1 MSYKEPLHSTDIIF
15 SSEGFGLLRKTLYQ
29 NLGKTRAEI
38 LLLNFGRKLGKD
50 KVMELK
56 QHHTDKQELVE
67 HAVLAHVSLGHV
79 SDVEVNGYQIQNEKG
94 EYIFIDSKGK
104 WFDSFEAELH
114 LQNHEKSDSCVCH
127 TLSGFASG
135 YLSEVYEATIFV
147 VELTCKAMG
156 YPHCTFEVNTK
167 EQWLEKSP
175 SSIYKFDHQT
185 IADELEI
192 TYDKL
197 LNQKKLLD
205 KVTSFHSQL
214 TESVAKDNSLQH
226 VLKSAHNSL
235 KVPIIIKQANNEL
248 IALEGIDELDYKSF
262 LKTAPEAIKI
272 SEHNETRFEKIGEV
286 YKMTTPIYLDN
297 RVFATCSFI
306 YEEDQSTDENNFLFL
321 ERLATVCALCFLKEK
336 ISFETMERM
345 KISVLDR
352 LITDEYSGSADDLKA
367 HLRLIATKMEQP
379 YVSLVIQ
386 CGHSQNLPIDYYDQL
401 LQLSQSF
408 KSHFLDALFTKNNQ
422 EIYVLLSV
430 STEQNIDAVLHK
442 IAKQMKSS
450 NPELQYKIGISQ
462 QFKHI
467 ESFSKHLKEADQA
480 VSLPRN
486 KLITHYSELGLL
498 GNFLE
503 NINVASL
510 KQTASDQLKDL
521 LKPDESMKELL
532 YTLYIYLI
540 NGNKL
545 KETMEMLAL
554 SLGGVQYRIRKI
566 EKVLAKD
573 LKDSYTS
580 AYLLLLIEALIVMKE
595 IKL

>member
-1 MSYKEPLHSTDIIF
+1 MSYKESLHSTDIVF

-29 NLGKTRAEI
+29 NLGERRAEI
-38 LLLNFGRKLGKD
+38 LLLNFGRKLGRD
-50 KVMELK
+50 KAIELK
-56 QHHTDKQELVE
+56 QHYTDKHELVQ
-67 HAVLAHVSLGHV
+67 HAVLTHVSLGHV
-79 SDVEVNGYQIQNEKG
+79 ADVETKGHQIQNEQG
-94 EYIFIDSKGK
+94 EYIFIDSIGK
-104 WFDSFEAELH
+104 WFNSFEADLH
-114 LQNHEKSDSCVCH
+114 VQNHKKSDRCACH
-127 TLSGFASG
+127 ILSGFASG
-135 YLSEVYEATIFV
+135 YLSEVYETTIFV

-156 YPHCTFEVNTK
+156 YPDCTFEVNTK
-167 EQWLEKSP
+167 KQWLEKNPAYVS
-175 SSIYKFDHQT
+175 KFDHQT
-185 IADELEI
+185 IADELEV
-192 TYDKL
+192 TYDRL
-197 LNQKKLLD
+197 LNQKKILD

-214 TESVAKDNSLQH
+214 TESVAKENSLQH
-226 VLKSAHNSL
+226 VLKTAHNL
-235 KVPIIIKQANNEL
+235 LNVPIIIQQANVET
-248 IALEGIDELDYKSF
+248 IALEGIDEVMYKKLLEDQPSS
-262 LKTAPEAIKI
+262 TKI
-272 SEHNETRFEKIGEV
+272 SEHNETLFEKTGEV

-306 YEEDQSTDENNFLFL
+306 YEEDQSSDENNFLFL

-336 ISFETMERM
+336 ISFETMERL
-345 KISVLDR
+345 KISILDR
-352 LITDEYSGSADDLKA
+352 LIHDEYGTIDDLKT
-367 HLRLIATKMEQP
+367 HLHLLTTNVEKP

-386 CGHSQNLPIDYYDQL
+386 CSAATNLPIDYYDQL

-422 EIYVLLSV
+422 EIYVLLSL
-430 STEQNIDAVLHK
+430 STQQNTEAALHK
-442 IAKQMKSS
+442 IVKQMKAN
-450 NPELQYKIGISQ
+450 NPELQYKIGVSV
-462 QFKHI
+462 QFNHL
-467 ESFSKHLKEADQA
+467 ESFSKHLKEASQA
-480 VSLPRN
+480 VSLPRD
-486 KLITHYSELGLL
+486 KSITHYSELGLL

-503 NINVASL
+503 NINVAAL

-521 LKPDESMKELL
+521 LKPDPSMKELL

-545 KETMEMLAL
+545 KETMETLAL